1 MKKILSLLSLLLF
14 VEIASANVQKVCYEV
29 FLQVCITDPTDPQ
42 KPIRRSPI
50 MIPKVTIEDNTL
62 CYHQS
67 FQGCVIQI
75 VNDDNDI
82 VYTNIL
88 PENTTKTNL
97 PSYLH
102 GRYQLQIIR
111 GNLCFYGYINL

>member
-1 MKKILSLLSLLLF
+1 
-14 VEIASANVQKVCYEV
+14 
-29 FLQVCITDPTDPQ
+29 
-42 KPIRRSPI
+42 

-88 PENTTKTNL
+88 PENN
-97 PSYLH
+97 SVS
-102 GRYQLQIIR
+102 II
-111 GNLCFYGYINL
+111 FYKLKKYRIKN